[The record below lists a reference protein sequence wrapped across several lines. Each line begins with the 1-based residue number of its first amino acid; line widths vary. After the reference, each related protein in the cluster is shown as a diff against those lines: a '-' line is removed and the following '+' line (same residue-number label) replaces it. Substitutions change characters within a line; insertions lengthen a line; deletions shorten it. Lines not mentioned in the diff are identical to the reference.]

1 MEFIFLEIIYA
12 NLLERAE
19 HRFKTKPGCNSP
31 VFKSNTGATY
41 VRPPALPRVPLN

>member
-1 MEFIFLEIIYA
+1 MRICWKELSIDLK
-12 NLLERAE
+12 LSQ
-19 HRFKTKPGCNSP
+19 GCNSP